1 VVFFKQ
7 IFAAILIIS
16 WVDLR
21 VALTR
26 KQIKIEC
33 EQIKND
39 NKRRKKVRNKN
50 EINKIR
56 EVSKSSG
63 SRQR

>member
-1 VVFFKQ
+1 MVFFKQ